1 MAEPIVLK
9 DTILLLDSYSQNA
22 IRLHESFL
30 RAGCSCSVVV
40 LEEDTF
46 LPEGVM

>member
-22 IRLHESFL
+22 IRLHESF
-30 RAGCSCSVVV
+30 R
-40 LEEDTF
+40 
-46 LPEGVM
+46 